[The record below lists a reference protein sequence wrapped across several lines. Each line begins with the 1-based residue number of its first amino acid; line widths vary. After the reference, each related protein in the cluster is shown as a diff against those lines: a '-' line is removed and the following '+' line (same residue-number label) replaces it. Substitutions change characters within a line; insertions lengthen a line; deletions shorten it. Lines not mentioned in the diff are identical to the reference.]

1 MSSGTPLARAF
12 VEIRPDTSRVKPET
26 EAALDRIDGKPAGDK
41 AGREFVVKFDST
53 ITAGLKGVA
62 ADVKVIADSTK
73 AMAEMRAVKLE
84 MDKLDRSKVEINIQ
98 TDKSRQAIEE
108 LDKALKGLDGNGGG
122 GGGSGGGSGGAGAGQ
137 GGFGGLIA
145 GALILGPALIP
156 VTGAA
161 IALAAGLAG
170 MGAAGI
176 LAFQGIKKEMA
187 AGTPIGNQYTAG
199 ISVLKRDL
207 ATLEATAAKGVL
219 TGFNRAVVQANA
231 LMPDLNRQV
240 GSLSRVLGDV
250 GANALTG
257 LIGGFKTF
265 EPLIQHT
272 ALAIDGMSQKFAAWA
287 SGPGGAHFGATLGAD
302 LDKVL
307 PVLTNLIGAVGKLV
321 AAFAPVGNY
330 MIGIIGSLAAA
341 INAIPVPVLQAL
353 AIAFSSLYTAAK
365 LKGIFDGL
373 AASFTK
379 MGVEAAASGSG
390 IKTVGASLGALASHA
405 GNIAAYAAAAYEAS
419 QSIGAW
425 LYRNNSLTQVLDHQK
440 DAVANITQAFRAS
453 NGAVDQGVISSVQY
467 QIEQGK
473 LTDKLGNM
481 GIGLNE
487 LRTAITGTGAEL
499 PLLEAKLKSLGAS
512 DNTIMAVKQLSEQY
526 WAAKQAAAALA
537 QSNADLLRM
546 QPDQWRALATTA
558 DSAKTLG
565 DTMHLTAAQVYNY
578 AGILGITKDQIDSGA
593 IAGGKLA
600 DAVKNVAGAYNTA
613 SQSGSAFLT
622 SLDAFSKSA
631 GTAADRGQLIGS
643 ILKAGNG
650 DALAYAGS
658 MAATTT
664 ANLNLTKSFQ
674 SEAANIQQLR
684 DQIHAGGLST
694 AQMAAAQAQLKDA
707 LGNSELAAINL
718 KTGVI
723 DFNKA
728 GAGPLIQNLQ
738 SIQDAATAAASAT
751 YQHEAALGHVTTAAQ
766 SAATVFKTE
775 TYDGLIKDAGA
786 LGITA
791 GQAKKLA
798 DKYFAMPKS
807 VTTAVLTAGE
817 KKVVDVLNSIGRQL
831 SFLTHQPWVADVDAK
846 TAAANAKLA
855 AFHKA
860 IDGLPKSMGFTVK
873 AATAGAYGSV
883 NDLLQYIERQQPQVV
898 VRAVTQ
904 PGQPAVGGHNSATG
918 NIFKSYANGGMEK
931 HLPQIAAVTPGR
943 VRVWAEPETGGEAYI
958 PLANDFRRPRAQAI
972 AAQTVKLLGGVAA
985 FANGGGTASSGG
997 SDTSEMADA
1006 IRQLASAVYARRQIV
1021 MPDGRVLANVVDEQG
1036 KIRKA
1041 YR

>member
-1 MSSGTPLARAF
+1 MSEGTPLARAF
-12 VEIRPDTSRVKPET
+12 VEIRPDTSRVKPEA

-53 ITAGLKGVA
+53 ITAGLRGVA
-62 ADVKVIADSTK
+62 ADVKIIADSTK

-84 MDKLDRSKVEINIQ
+84 MDKLDRSKVEISIQ

-122 GGGSGGGSGGAGAGQ
+122 GGGSGGGGGAAGSGQ
-137 GGFGGLIA
+137 GGLGPLIA

-156 VTGAA
+156 LTGAA

-170 MGAAGI
+170 LGAAGI
-176 LAFQGIKKEMA
+176 LAFGGIKKEMA

-272 ALAIDGMSQKFAAWA
+272 ALAIDGMSQKFAKWA
-287 SGPGGAHFGATLGAD
+287 TGPGGAQFGATLGAD

-373 AASFTK
+373 AGSFTK

-390 IKTVGASLGALASHA
+390 VKTLGANLGGLASHA
-405 GNIAAYAAAAYEAS
+405 AGIAAFSYAAFQAS

-440 DAVANITQAFRAS
+440 DAVANFTQAFRVS

-467 QIEQGK
+467 QLQQDKLTGK
-473 LTDKLGNM
+473 LAKM
-481 GIGLNE
+481 GIGLGE
-487 LRTAITGTGAEL
+487 LTSAITGTGAQL

-512 DNTIMAVKQLSEQY
+512 DNTINAIKQLSEQY
-526 WAAKQAAAALA
+526 WDAKQAAAALTQA
-537 QSNADLLRM
+537 NADLLKA
-546 QPDQWRALATTA
+546 QPDQWRALATSA

-600 DAVKNVAGAYNTA
+600 DAVKNVASAYNSA

-631 GTAADRGQLIGS
+631 GTAADRGALIGAV
-643 ILKAGNG
+643 LKAGNG

-674 SEAANIQQLR
+674 SQAANIQQLR
-684 DQIHAGGLST
+684 AQIHSGSLSNT
-694 AQMAAAQAQLKDA
+694 QMAATQAQLTDA
-707 LGNSELAAINL
+707 LNNSELAAINL

-738 SIQDAATAAASAT
+738 GIQDAAAAAASAT
-751 YQHEAALGHVTTAAQ
+751 YQHEAATGDLKKAALD
-766 SAATVFKTE
+766 AAKVFKTE
-775 TYDGLIKDAGA
+775 TYDGLIKDAKA
-786 LGITA
+786 LGITSD
-791 GQAKKLA
+791 QAKALA
-798 DKYFAMPKS
+798 DRYFAMPKS
-807 VTTAVLTAGE
+807 VTTDVLTAGT
-817 KKVVDVLNSIGRQL
+817 KAVIDVLNKIGQQLASLTGHPWNPVVKVQVDQNAVADAWRQL
-831 SFLTHQPWVADVDAK
+831 NGFATRIQVPIGPIVEPAGRPQVPIGPLVGHQ
-846 TAAANAKLA
+846 AAGTSALPDGWSTTGEQGWEAIYKSGSNVKIFSNNVSQKIMPQGPGIPTFA
-855 AFHKA
+855 A
-860 IDGLPKSMGFTVK
+860 GTSMR
-873 AATAGAYGSV
+873 GAYGSV
-883 NDLLQYIERQQPQVV
+883 
-898 VRAVTQ
+898 
-904 PGQPAVGGHNSATG
+904 
-918 NIFKSYANGGMEK
+918 
-931 HLPQIAAVTPGR
+931 GR
-943 VRVWAEPETGGEAYI
+943 
-958 PLANDFRRPRAQAI
+958 
-972 AAQTVKLLGGVAA
+972 
-985 FANGGGTASSGG
+985 ASSGG
-997 SDTSEMADA
+997 SGALLSEVSALREDV
-1006 IRQLASAVYARRQIV
+1006 RTLAAATYARRQIV

>member
-1 MSSGTPLARAF
+1 MSGTPLARAF
-12 VEIRPDTSRVKPET
+12 VEIRPDTSRVKT
-26 EAALDRIDGKPAGDK
+26 EADAALKTIDGSGAGDK
-41 AGREFVVKFDST
+41 AGREFAGRFAAMTRTELK
-53 ITAGLKGVA
+53 TALQ
-62 ADVKVIADSTK
+62 DMPKVQVDADSTPAQRK
-73 AMAEMRAVKLE
+73 IAEIRAEIESELKNREVKINVDTKE
-84 MDKLDRSKVEINIQ
+84 ATAEIAKLGAEI
-98 TDKSRQAIEE
+98 
-108 LDKALKGLDGNGGG
+108 KGLDGGGPGGGRSGG
-122 GGGSGGGSGGAGAGQ
+122 GGGSGGDGK

-170 MGAAGI
+170 LGATGV
-176 LAFQGIKKEMA
+176 LAFQGIKTEMA
-187 AGTPIGNQYTAG
+187 AGTPVGEKYTAG

-207 ATLEATAAKGVL
+207 ATLEQTAAKGVL
-219 TGFNRAVVQANA
+219 TGFNRAVAQANA

-240 GSLSRVLGDV
+240 GTLSHVLGDV

-265 EPLIQHT
+265 EPLIDHT

-287 SGPGGAHFGATLGAD
+287 TGPGGAHFGATLGAD

-307 PVLTNLIGAVGKLV
+307 PVLANLIGAVGKLV

-330 MIGIIGSLAAA
+330 LIGVIGTLAAA

-373 AASFTK
+373 AGSFTK

-390 IKTVGASLGALASHA
+390 IKTMGASLGGLASHA
-405 GNIAAYAAAAYEAS
+405 AGVAALGFAAFEAS

-440 DAVANITQAFRAS
+440 DAVASFTQAFHVS

-467 QIEQGK
+467 QLQQDK
-473 LTDKLGNM
+473 LTDKLGKM

-487 LRTAITGTGAEL
+487 LTSAITGTGAQL

-512 DNTIMAVKQLSEQY
+512 DNTINAVKQLSEQY
-526 WAAKQAAAALA
+526 WDAKQAAAALA
-537 QSNADLLRM
+537 HANADLLRM

-565 DTMHLTAAQVYNY
+565 DTMHLTGKQVENY

-600 DAVKNVAGAYNTA
+600 DAVKTVAGAYNTA

-631 GTAADRGQLIGS
+631 GTAADRGALIGAV
-643 ILKAGNG
+643 LKASQG

-674 SEAANIQQLR
+674 SEATNIQQLR
-684 DQIHAGGLST
+684 DQIKSGSLNT
-694 AQMAAAQAQLKDA
+694 TQMAAAQAQLKDA
-707 LGNSELAAINL
+707 LSNSELAAINL

-751 YQHEAALGHVTTAAQ
+751 YQHEVATKGAGKAALDAARI
-766 SAATVFKTE
+766 FKTE
-775 TYDGLIKDAGA
+775 TYDGLIKDANA
-786 LGITA
+786 LGITGA
-791 GQAKKLA
+791 QAKALA
-798 DKYFAMPKS
+798 DKYFSMPKS
-807 VTTAVLTAGE
+807 VTTTVLSAGTKAVI
-817 KKVVDVLNSIGRQL
+817 DVLSKIGQQLSYLTGHPWNPVVTVKVDPNAVADAWRQL
-831 SFLTHQPWVADVDAK
+831 NGFATRITVPIGPVVEPAGRAQVPTGPLVGGQLRPARGGYIVGPGTGTSDSIPAMISNGEFVMNARATKQFLPMLQK
-846 TAAANAKLA
+846 MNK
-855 AFHKA
+855 AFPA
-860 IDGLPKSMGFTVK
+860 FASG
-873 AATAGAYGSV
+873 GSV
-883 NDLLQYIERQQPQVV
+883 NG
-898 VRAVTQ
+898 AS
-904 PGQPAVGGHNSATG
+904 GGRDV
-918 NIFKSYANGGMEK
+918 YAG
-931 HLPQIAAVTPGR
+931 A
-943 VRVWAEPETGGEAYI
+943 
-958 PLANDFRRPRAQAI
+958 
-972 AAQTVKLLGGVAA
+972 
-985 FANGGGTASSGG
+985 GGTDVA
-997 SDTSEMADA
+997 EA
-1006 IRQLASAVYARRQIV
+1006 INNLASAIMARRQIV